1 MEKQWPFF
9 CAKLEKKIK
18 WTNFNEIGSL
28 DFLCI
33 LIWEEWAVSGY
44 LHQILFFLLRK
55 PLSASGHKS
64 DNRIFGLVR
73 RLQNTYIVA
82 LMKRYNNSYKKGI
95 Y

>member
-9 CAKLEKKIK
+9 LRKIRKKIK
-18 WTNFNEIGSL
+18 CTNFNEIGSL

-73 RLQNTYIVA
+73 RLQNTYIA
-82 LMKRYNNSYKKGI
+82 LMKRYNNSYEKGI